1 MLLVSRTWWTQLP
14 LVNYR
19 YLTVL
24 WKRVRRGD
32 SDKKTSTYS
41 TFSRFCSLARKGA
54 KYSDVTAL
62 RTSPSIEK
70 LWSFFQLSR
79 LESRMTL
86 RTVLT
91 NEQTVEAEEEK
102 DLISMSCL
110 SKYVVAL
117 KCRVISEKIRG
128 LIRCRKVLETVRSS
142 RRALDGRWS
151 KIEEM
156 ISWGM
161 YNLAGIIGL
170 G

>member
-1 MLLVSRTWWTQLP
+1 MLRCNGFENFAVYREILVLLEFRIMLWLEFRVMPWLKLQQVWPVLVRASPFFFIHHTSHSTLP
-14 LVNYR
+14 FIR
-19 YLTVL
+19 
-24 WKRVRRGD
+24 
-32 SDKKTSTYS
+32 
-41 TFSRFCSLARKGA
+41 
-54 KYSDVTAL
+54 
-62 RTSPSIEK
+62 
-70 LWSFFQLSR
+70 SFFQLSR

-117 KCRVISEKIRG
+117 KCRVISEKIRR
-128 LIRCRKVLETVRSS
+128 LIRFRKVLETIRSS

-161 YNLAGIIGL
+161 YNLGNC
-170 G
+170 